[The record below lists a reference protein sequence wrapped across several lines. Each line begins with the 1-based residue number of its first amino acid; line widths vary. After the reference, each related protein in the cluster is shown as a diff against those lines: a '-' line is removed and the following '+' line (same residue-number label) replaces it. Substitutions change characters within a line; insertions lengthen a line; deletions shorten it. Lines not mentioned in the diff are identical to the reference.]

1 MSGMASQLDLTVRQ
15 PLLPLGSDFRVG
27 FYDEAKLDRYRDAVL
42 AVLERTGVRFGSEKA
57 LAVLEEHGAQVDRAS
72 GVVRFPPD
80 LVTRA
85 LASAPRTFWLGSRDG
100 TLDLD
105 LASGETYN
113 PTNGCGTEVI
123 DWRTGVLP
131 EAPHRVD
138 RDVEDIGD
146 VELRLH
152 RPGMLGVGE
161 VLHLDAAEAEVAA
174 DVVHR
179 HRVAEVEHRAAE
191 LVGDVLFGLR
201 KTHAPGHLH
210 AGHQISGGPHPA
222 HARGECVRR
231 GHPEGIPDPHLQ
243 PVDLAD
249 VDKCA

>member
-113 PTNGCGTEVI
+113 TTNGCGTEVI
-123 DWRTGVLP
+123 DWRTGVRRPPTKDDL
-131 EAPHRVD
+131 AA
-138 RDVEDIGD
+138 IT
-146 VELRLH
+146 RLIDY
-152 RPGMLGVGE
+152 LGSVQFWWPN
-161 VLHLDAAEAEVAA
+161 VAA
-174 DVVHR
+174 
-179 HRVAEVEHRAAE
+179 
-191 LVGDVLFGLR
+191 
-201 KTHAPGHLH
+201 
-210 AGHQISGGPHPA
+210 
-222 HARGECVRR
+222 
-231 GHPEGIPDPHLQ
+231 
-243 PVDLAD
+243 AD
-249 VDKCA
+249 